1 MLCLYLVSQ
10 SCSVDMLVVLRKLVV
25 PVRRFVAVVGMV
37 VDYTVAVGYIEV
49 ADNYSLEVVDMT
61 SLCLF

>member
-25 PVRRFVAVVGMV
+25 PVRRFVAVGGMV